1 MKRPSSAIWGGP
13 FVSYEVQAAAPTPP
27 LPRGHTAHPSP
38 KKFLSRIRGRGEHP
52 RERAAVTCG
61 RLPYSSCPLSLF
73 LSSLPKSPSMEVE
86 EKLQACNFSEPGQ
99 EIKVFRRE
107 KEKISPKKGL
117 SFQLISNSKP
127 GNIPHL
133 TRQDSFP
140 PSSAMDLGGYNIKGK
155 SPYFLYLCSRCNT
168 RIKAYCRE

>member
-1 MKRPSSAIWGGP
+1 MKRPSSASWGGP

-61 RLPYSSCPLSLF
+61 KLPYNSCPLSLF
-73 LSSLPKSPSMEVE
+73 LSSLPKSPLYGSRR
-86 EKLQACNFSEPGQ
+86 KSQACNFSEPGQ

-117 SFQLISNSKP
+117 PLQLIPNPKP
-127 GNIPHL
+127 GNIPPL
-133 TRQDSFP
+133 Y
-140 PSSAMDLGGYNIKGK
+140 SAGFF
-155 SPYFLYLCSRCNT
+155 SARLCNGFG
-168 RIKAYCRE
+168 RI